1 MMTIAAMIEGKL
13 EAVLKRAAVAD
24 APAGLTNAIKHAVLP
39 GGARVRPRLCLASA
53 SACGMDDPELALSAA
68 AAIELLHCASL
79 VHDDLPCFD
88 DATVRR
94 GQPSVHCAFG
104 ERLAVLTGDALI
116 VMAFETVALSPMKHP
131 ERLGPLVALISRS
144 VGAPYGI
151 AAGQAWECEQK
162 IDMEAYHRAKTGAL
176 FVGSAEA
183 GALASGGAPAAWTR
197 FGEYLGLAYQTADDL
212 QDAFGDV
219 TLVGKPVGRDAA
231 LSRPSAVAELGAA
244 GAAKRVRTL
253 VHEAVSSIPE
263 CKHRPSLIELVFTE
277 MQRFLPHQVQL
288 RVVA

>member
-1 MMTIAAMIEGKL
+1 MQAAAKIEEKL
-13 EAVLKRAAVAD
+13 EAVLSRTAIAD
-24 APAGLTNAIKHAVLP
+24 APAGLTKAISHAVFP

-53 SACGMDDPELALSAA
+53 AACGNDDPALALSAA

-94 GQPSVHCAFG
+94 GRPSVHCAFG

-116 VMAFETVALSPMKHP
+116 VMAFETVALSETKHP

-144 VGAPYGI
+144 VGTPYGI
-151 AAGQAWECEQK
+151 AAGQAWECETK

-176 FVGSAEA
+176 FVGSAAA
-183 GALASGGAPAAWTR
+183 GALAAGSAAAEWTR

-212 QDAFGDV
+212 QDALGDV
-219 TLVGKPVGRDAA
+219 QTIGKPVGRDAA

-244 GAAKRVRTL
+244 GAAKRVKKL
-253 VHEAVSSIPE
+253 VQEAVASIPN
-263 CKHRPSLIELVFTE
+263 CPHRPSLIELVFTE

-288 RVVA
+288 RAA